1 MGRMREEMYTLRQTI
16 LSQIPE
22 PYNSVIQPPYDFT
35 REESRMWLNA
45 TAIAVVELTE
55 ANADGTAACP
65 LCGEVSNYV
74 GSTGFTYPEG
84 LIRHLTG
91 SHNARRCSVL
101 YAADGLRRVRH
112 RELYPNDYG
121 PYGCD

>member
-1 MGRMREEMYTLRQTI
+1 MSRMREEMYRLRQTVVS
-16 LSQIPE
+16 LVPE
-22 PYNSVIQPPYDFT
+22 PYRNVIQPPYDFT
-35 REESRMWLNA
+35 QEQSRIWLNIA
-45 TAIAVVELTE
+45 AIEVVKLTE
-55 ANADGTAACP
+55 TNADGKAPCP

-74 GSTGFTYPEG
+74 GSTGFTYPDG

-91 SHNARRCSVL
+91 SHNARHCPVM